1 MHRASLAALAPLAL
15 LAASAAHA
23 GTAGSPL
30 RPLVAADLPERCQPL
45 AQVPASSQILDTDF
59 AAHISVANCLA
70 GERLAQA
77 RLHPDRAS
85 IASLDMLA
93 QPSIAILDDVIAH
106 GDAFWRRAAD
116 AAKADLLVGMVVRM
130 RTGANDPQ
138 DRAGIEP
145 RLVMWMDRA
154 GRTVAEAETAP
165 PQNLI
170 R

>member
-1 MHRASLAALAPLAL
+1 MHRASLAALAPLVL

-23 GTAGSPL
+23 GPAGSPL

-45 AQVPASSQILDTDF
+45 ARVPPSSQIADTDF

-70 GERLAQA
+70 RERLAQA
-77 RLHPDRAS
+77 QLHPDRAS

-93 QPSIAILDDVIAH
+93 QPSIAILDDVLAH

-130 RTGANDPQ
+130 RAVANDPQ
-138 DRAGIEP
+138 DHAGIEP
-145 RLVMWMDRA
+145 KLAMWMDRA
-154 GRTVAEAETAP
+154 SRTVAEAEMAP
-165 PQNLI
+165 PPNLLL
-170 R
+170 